1 LGGYDLGIKM
11 DGVGVKD
18 IYQSILKPDPCNKRH
33 DGPTDNISRRD
44 FLGMMIAAGA
54 VGIGSGTA
62 MAETMMQR
70 PIPRTGESLP
80 MIGMGTW
87 QTFDVGPTNGER
99 GPLRQV
105 LAEFAKLGG
114 TVVDSSPMYGR
125 SESVVG
131 DLAAELNAHKKLFL
145 ATKVWTSGKEA
156 GIRQM
161 EQSLAKLR
169 ASRIDLM
176 QVHNLLDYRTHLA
189 TLRRWKEQGRV
200 RYIGVT
206 HYTESAYDDLAKVIR
221 SEELDFVQLNYSVA
235 ERIAEHRLLPVAA
248 ELGLAVLINRPFAA
262 GGLFRKVSSH
272 PLPSWAAEIDCT
284 SWAQLF
290 LKFVISHPAVT
301 CAIPA
306 TSKVQHLRD
315 NMRAGL
321 GRLPDA
327 KMRERIARSVAE
339 T

>member
-1 LGGYDLGIKM
+1 MFISQYSGQM
-11 DGVGVKD
+11 
-18 IYQSILKPDPCNKRH
+18 LKKIH
-33 DGPTDNISRRD
+33 DWPTDNISRRD

-54 VGIGSGTA
+54 VEIGSGTA
-62 MAETMMQR
+62 MAETMMKR

-80 MIGMGTW
+80 VIGMGTW
-87 QTFDVGPTNGER
+87 QTFDVGPTIAER
-99 GPLRQV
+99 EPLRQV
-105 LAEFAKLGG
+105 LVDFIKLGG
-114 TVVDSSPMYGR
+114 SVIDSSPMYGR

-161 EQSLAKLR
+161 EESLAKLR
-169 ASRIDLM
+169 ASPIDLM
-176 QVHNLLDYRTHLA
+176 QVHNLLDYRTHLT

-206 HYTESAYDDLAKVIR
+206 HYTESAYDDLAKVIQ

-235 ERIAEHRLLPVAA
+235 ERAAERRLLPLTA
-248 ELGLAVLINRPFAA
+248 ERGLAVLVNRPFAA
-262 GGLFRKVSSH
+262 GGLFRKVRSH
-272 PLPSWAAEIDCT
+272 PLPAWAGEIDCT

-306 TSKVQHLRD
+306 TSNVQHLRD
-315 NMRAGL
+315 NMRAGF

-327 KMRERIARSVAE
+327 KMRERITRSVADI
-339 T
+339 